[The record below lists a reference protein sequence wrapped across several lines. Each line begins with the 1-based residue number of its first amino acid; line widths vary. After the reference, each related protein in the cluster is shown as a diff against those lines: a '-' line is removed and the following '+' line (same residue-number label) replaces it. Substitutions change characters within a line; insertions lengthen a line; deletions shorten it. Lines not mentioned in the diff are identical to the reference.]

1 LGLSLHGTLVEALLY
16 IGAAMEPVVD
26 CRPANTCC
34 QWCLVMTKGVVVG
47 AYVVMEATTAEAA
60 AAKALLLEVHALAG
74 EGCLW
79 LAATLLMLPSPVQSA
94 AV

>member
-1 LGLSLHGTLVEALLY
+1 
-16 IGAAMEPVVD
+16 
-26 CRPANTCC
+26 
-34 QWCLVMTKGVVVG
+34 MTEGVVVG